1 MKPKMDW
8 VALLHARRFWMT
20 LLGLAIIIANYGF
33 HWQVPS
39 ADVTAFSGLIA
50 VLVGSDAYV
59 AGKHVQSTPSSDA
72 PGATST
78 AIASSETSTS
88 STSTPS

>member
-1 MKPKMDW
+1 MKAKMDW

-20 LLGLAIIIANYGF
+20 LLGLAVIVANYGF

-39 ADVTAFSGLIA
+39 ADITVFSGLIA

-59 AGKHVQSTPSSDA
+59 AGKHVQS
-72 PGATST
+72 
-78 AIASSETSTS
+78 S
-88 STSTPS
+88 STKAALPSVTEDQSPVRPS

>member
-20 LLGLAIIIANYGF
+20 LLGLAVIIANYGF

-59 AGKHVQSTPSSDA
+59 AGKHVQSQATPKALPESSK
-72 PGATST
+72 TS
-78 AIASSETSTS
+78 AS
-88 STSTPS
+88 